1 MLFKNKTKWYLFFLI
16 LFSIVCYWP
25 FLGNVP
31 LFDWDEIN
39 FAEIARE
46 MIITHKFSQPQINYQ
61 IFTEKPPL
69 FFWMQALS
77 MHIFGIN
84 EFAARFPN
92 ALLGSIVL
100 PVIFLIGK
108 KIKDNLFGFI
118 WAMLYGCS
126 ILPHL
131 YFKSGIIDPWFNF
144 FIFISIYAIYQI
156 IEFKQK
162 NKNYYSWILVVSI
175 AAGLSILTKGPV
187 AILVLGLT
195 SLIILIKQKFR
206 NFLSIKDIT
215 LIICLT
221 IIVAGLWLMV
231 DFINNGNQFI
241 KEFTIRQ
248 WELFS
253 SKDAGH
259 GGFFFYHF
267 IVLFFGC
274 FPITP
279 FFIYAFKNKELTKD
293 EFSTFKKW
301 MLVLFWVVLILFS
314 IVQTK
319 IVHYSSLCYYPM
331 SFIGAISV
339 YYIISKKWIL
349 SKSTKF
355 ILVFSSLPFLLIPIL
370 ISYAINHLD
379 FIKSILNKDPF
390 AVENLNA
397 DIHWT
402 GLEIL
407 PALFLILMLW
417 ISVQL
422 FKKDKRVQAFLIL
435 SLSSVLFLQSALF
448 FYLHNI
454 ERISQDANIEFWEK
468 HAQEDCY
475 KISYNYRTYTTFFY
489 GNILPQRNQN
499 YANQDWLLKGDID
512 KPVYI
517 SCKKNNR
524 IKLEEEITDAIFL
537 YSKNGFYFYKRIVQH
552 Q

>member
-422 FKKDKRVQAFLIL
+422 FKKDKRVQSFLIL
-435 SLSSVLFLQSALF
+435 TLSSVLYLQSVLF
-448 FYLHNI
+448 LYLHNI
-454 ERISQDANIEFWEK
+454 ERISQDANIEFWKK

-475 KISYNYRTYTTFFY
+475 KTSYNYRTYTTFFY
-489 GNILPQRNQN
+489 GNILPQNNQN
-499 YANQDWLLKGDID
+499 YTNQDWLLKGDID

-517 SCKKNNR
+517 SCKTNNR
-524 IKLEEEITDAIFL
+524 IKLEEEITDAILL
-537 YSKNGFYFYKRIVQH
+537 YSKNGFYFYKRIAQH
-552 Q
+552 H

>member
-1 MLFKNKTKWYLFFLI
+1 
-16 LFSIVCYWP
+16 
-25 FLGNVP
+25 
-31 LFDWDEIN
+31 
-39 FAEIARE
+39 

-355 ILVFSSLPFLLIPIL
+355 ILVSSSLPFHSCLFPYLR
-370 ISYAINHLD
+370 
-379 FIKSILNKDPF
+379 
-390 AVENLNA
+390 
-397 DIHWT
+397 
-402 GLEIL
+402 L
-407 PALFLILMLW
+407 P
-417 ISVQL
+417 
-422 FKKDKRVQAFLIL
+422 
-435 SLSSVLFLQSALF
+435 
-448 FYLHNI
+448 
-454 ERISQDANIEFWEK
+454 
-468 HAQEDCY
+468 C
-475 KISYNYRTYTTFFY
+475 
-489 GNILPQRNQN
+489 
-499 YANQDWLLKGDID
+499 
-512 KPVYI
+512 
-517 SCKKNNR
+517 
-524 IKLEEEITDAIFL
+524 
-537 YSKNGFYFYKRIVQH
+537 
-552 Q
+552 